1 MCKYLCTLASKY
13 LRGFPKLLVLLQFV
27 LLHHNLLHNI
37 WYLSYIL
44 FFLGVYPSPTSY
56 GSSKKTGHP
65 EVPKFQGQIPISE
78 QTISIAI
85 SDCWIPLWLVKS
97 PIYGF
102 CWSFPTCIK
111 PSVLGVIQHVTHSHM
126 RMVLSTISWNQTP
139 ATIALY
145 PLAIAM
151 PLYGFVQIGWFID
164 FQLIASRLSQPWF
177 CWGVFPWLSDKP
189 IWNIMESYGYGSKL
203 RSPRRDVNYWPK
215 MLGLNLDQNFWSEP
229 GTRILGCLQCW
240 PMGIWSTTGEPTGTH
255 QTNRMVIILSNS
267 YQSI

>member
-1 MCKYLCTLASKY
+1 MFPTYCT
-13 LRGFPKLLVLLQFV
+13 FLV
-27 LLHHNLLHNI
+27 
-37 WYLSYIL
+37 YIL
-44 FFLGVYPSPTSY
+44 VQHHMGRP
-56 GSSKKTGHP
+56 KKTGHP
-65 EVPKFQGQIPISE
+65 EAPKFQGQIPISE

-97 PIYGF
+97 PIYGL

-111 PSVLGVIQHVTHSHM
+111 PSVLGVIQHVTHPHM

-151 PLYGFVQIGWFID
+151 PLYGFVQIGWFIG

-229 GTRILGCLQCW
+229 GTKILGCLQCW